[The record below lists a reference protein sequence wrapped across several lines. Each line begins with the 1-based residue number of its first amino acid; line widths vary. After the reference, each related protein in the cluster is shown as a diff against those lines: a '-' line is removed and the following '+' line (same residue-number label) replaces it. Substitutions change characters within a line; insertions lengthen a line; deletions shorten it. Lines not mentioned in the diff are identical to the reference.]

1 MLVTLTKEAVLRLF
15 LEAALALTPGQ
26 CISADLWGF
35 KAGAPLNLPKSGEA
49 PQMLL
54 WEKSQV
60 RSLTG
65 GTVPEIPIFGVSE
78 GSGFHRVFVCS
89 GPEPSELLMVHEVG
103 HVKEFLEKG
112 TDCLGGKHTLLGIPN
127 SKHLEAEKFADRYL
141 FSVLK
146 GAGIGSSHCEQLGRE
161 LKGLTA
167 RGEWLAEASPTL
179 TGYPRD
185 SERVEAC
192 KAALTR

>member
-1 MLVTLTKEAVLRLF
+1 MLITLTKEAVLRLF
-15 LEAALALTPGQ
+15 LEVSLSLTTGQ

-49 PQMLL
+49 PQLVL
-54 WEKSQV
+54 WERTEAATLAGV
-60 RSLTG
+60 
-65 GTVPEIPIFGVSE
+65 VPATPIFGVSE
-78 GSGFHRVFVCS
+78 GTGFHRVFVCS

-103 HVKEFLEKG
+103 HLKEFLEKG

-161 LKGLTA
+161 LKGLSSRPA
-167 RGEWLAEASPTL
+167 WLAEASPSL

-185 SERVEAC
+185 SERVEEC
-192 KAALTR
+192 KRALSR